1 MCRADLI
8 RQPGKVVRIWGRSGE
23 SRGSGTETTWGY
35 CMSGIDVSYCR
46 CTSALVEN
54 ELSADK
60 SPGNRW
66 PGPVLSIVLSI
77 EPLTRNY
84 LSDLSRVEEPIARP
98 ISVPLNVICRPG
110 KVICVPLGLLSTCAE
125 CSSQF
130 AFLKYLEDPQGVA
143 SGDRGPGPREDIDT
157 RVLILVETANRISY
171 NDRREFRG
179 DHCHLSTGMCE
190 FPAVDSS

>member
-1 MCRADLI
+1 M
-8 RQPGKVVRIWGRSGE
+8 
-23 SRGSGTETTWGY
+23 
-35 CMSGIDVSYCR
+35 SYCK
-46 CTSALVEN
+46 CTNAQVEN

-60 SPGNRW
+60 SPGNKW

-84 LSDLSRVEEPIARP
+84 LSDLSREEEPIARP

-110 KVICVPLGLLSTCAE
+110 KIICVPLGLLSTFAE

-157 RVLILVETANRISY
+157 RVLTLVETANRISY
-171 NDRREFRG
+171 NDRRESRG
-179 DHCHLSTGMCE
+179 DHCHLSTWYVRIPGCGFLISNAVPCCRACP
-190 FPAVDSS
+190 FPCLTERLHCNLSADTLLAKLAQNVFN